1 VKKQKKPLLSNKWI
15 LILKVASACVLLF
28 ISAFFFFQ
36 NLNIFWSDLRT
47 ANPPL
52 FFIPVLFVI
61 CVILVCAYIIFLL
74 FKVDDGKVYRA
85 DRFDIIYKIIYSF
98 IVLLIS
104 VRSFFVEP
112 YLEAPIVIVVIS
124 LIFGVANWMIPNLY
138 YHDSED
144 F

>member
-1 VKKQKKPLLSNKWI
+1 M
-15 LILKVASACVLLF
+15 
-28 ISAFFFFQ
+28 
-36 NLNIFWSDLRT
+36 
-47 ANPPL
+47 
-52 FFIPVLFVI
+52 
-61 CVILVCAYIIFLL
+61 L